1 MGKLIFIIGGARSG
15 KSTYAQQLAQKTS
28 NNVVFIATAEALDD
42 EMRER
47 IRNHQKGRPSGW
59 ITIESPMNIR
69 DKFNQEHAFCDVVIV
84 DCLTLLVS
92 NILLHANVENQS
104 NEKKLKELIR
114 KEYVEL
120 MKLVNKSSALWIIVS
135 NEVGLGI
142 VPGDLTSRI
151 YRDLLGRMNQW
162 VAEKA
167 DEVYFMI
174 AGIPVPIQQFRQ
186 S

>member
-1 MGKLIFIIGGARSG
+1 MGKLIFITGGARSG
-15 KSTYAQQLAQKTS
+15 KSTFAQQLAQRVSTR
-28 NNVVFIATAEALDD
+28 VVLIATAEALDD
-42 EMRER
+42 EMAER
-47 IRNHQKGRPSGW
+47 IWNHQKARPSSW
-59 ITIESPMNIR
+59 ITIEAPMNISE
-69 DKFNQEHAFCDVVIV
+69 KLIQKKVFGDVVIV

-92 NILLHANVENQS
+92 NIFLQSINENKP
-104 NEKKLKELIR
+104 NETNIKELIR
-114 KEYVEL
+114 KEYLNL
-120 MKLVNKSSALWIIVS
+120 MKLIDESSSLWIIVS

-142 VPGDLTSRI
+142 VPGDLTSRL

-174 AGIPVPIQQFRQ
+174 AGIPVPIQQFR